1 MSVTQTVGA
10 FKQLV
15 LIPRAEREAQAQLR
29 DQFTDMETL
38 VDELR
43 DVLRVGRRD
52 TNVWRSQRTLAM
64 LQWCKLAGS
73 CGDAFGVLLQ
83 QSGIPDVLT
92 RCSRDVARLLC
103 SGEEELDNV
112 LDICTAA
119 LSNACGGTV
128 RALSDAVLQV
138 AAGGD
143 ACGRSGDLDV
153 VIGFADYS
161 TGETGGRLWAGAV
174 VLSAWFHE
182 QQILD
187 EWLDMS
193 RRHHRPT
200 MVCEIG
206 CGPALVSAALCTDFH
221 RRDDFTAKAATTAV
235 DTCSIQLVVTDVSPH
250 VVAEATKTIRDRNG
264 CPSSMTKQRRPH
276 KNNSADENDCC
287 RQKQRERENEEPPPL
302 HLKWMCEVLDFSE
315 ISADLAGQFDVVYGS
330 DIVYD
335 FTIASFVPAALIK
348 LLRPGTGVAYLCCE
362 THRDAMKT
370 FVSTVQ
376 ETYADRLVVD
386 MNESPQVQLRQHILP
401 VGINPK
407 CSLMVFRRTDA
418 A

>member
-1 MSVTQTVGA
+1 MSVTQTVSA

-43 DVLRVGRRD
+43 DVLRVGRTD

-73 CGDAFGVLLQ
+73 CGDAFGALLQ

-92 RCSRDVARLLC
+92 RCSREVSRLLC
-103 SGEEELDNV
+103 SGEEELDHV

-128 RALSDAVLQV
+128 RALSDVVLQV

-143 ACGRSGDLDV
+143 ACGRPGDRSDLDV

-182 QQILD
+182 QQMLD
-187 EWLDMS
+187 EWFDMS

-221 RRDDFTAKAATTAV
+221 RRDNFTANAATI
-235 DTCSIQLVVTDVSPH
+235 TCSIQLVVTDVSPH

-264 CPSSMTKQRRPH
+264 CPSSMAKQRHPH
-276 KNNSADENDCC
+276 KNKCGDVNDDAQQQHREQDDE
-287 RQKQRERENEEPPPL
+287 EPL
-302 HLKWMCEVLDFSE
+302 HLKWLCEVLDFSE

-362 THRDAMKT
+362 SHRDAMKT

-376 ETYADRLVVD
+376 ETYADRLVVE
-386 MNESPQVQLRQHILP
+386 MNESPQVQLRHHILP